1 MQVLWLLQVLLHP
14 AQPTGVLLH
23 LLKDLTLIIPSCCV
37 LPTIEPGGQGSLWG
51 ASLPLGLLRAR
62 ASLLAFYITS
72 LSCEANSH
80 QEEEKPHS
88 DKVSDVHTLHWR
100 MLLAPKCMRTKI
112 YKVKLLK

>member
-80 QEEEKPHS
+80 QEEEKPH
-88 DKVSDVHTLHWR
+88 KVSDVHIHSIGG
-100 MLLAPKCMRTKI
+100 C
-112 YKVKLLK
+112 Y